1 MGETTSITSQGGAM
15 SEERYLSQSVDFL
28 GFLRSQ
34 LSGLQGISTLCY
46 ELIQNA
52 DDVKDEQGNPG
63 ASRISFDV
71 CDDAL
76 WVENDGVFR
85 PIDFERMRRLAWGDK
100 RNEENTTGTFGIG
113 FISVYQITDSPEL
126 FSNGKHWIFRPTEEE
141 KKRIEVEDIPTEFTR
156 FRLPWA
162 FQDSQIR
169 KELGICPI
177 DPTKLPQIS
186 SEICRAVEKASL
198 FLKQIHVL
206 EVKRSGQLI
215 KRIETSRE
223 GNQVLLQ
230 DGDNVEVWTFFE
242 GSFSEQAFR
251 LRKKIGNDWIEGK
264 RRPIVQIAFP
274 DSSDLD
280 GLLYAYLP
288 SEMHTH
294 LPFHINADFYPTPDR
309 KRILFDDTHKGE
321 WNRLA
326 IECAIDILVQHISD
340 IANLLPPEKF
350 WGFLTR
356 VHQASRNANLAPIF
370 GQFWERAKPSVTETE
385 CVSVLNTTSQR
396 LSPPKTIFLIS
407 ETQVKAA
414 QILSEIGLPVV
425 DPRLKAYQNLL
436 LECGARPL
444 QIQHIEKAFEEK
456 GLNQTLSLQ
465 QVPKSLQSLQG
476 WNAFWDVLNELCE
489 QQGQNK
495 KLLSEIA
502 IAFGSDG
509 NLWPPSHLYGAD
521 EETQI
526 LFSQIDP
533 KYVWF
538 DARGYSGA
546 IPSQLVRAFS
556 TADAVNLLQDP
567 SLKTKIQQLLANKTF
582 PIKDIY
588 AWLEK
593 HKDEI
598 TPDLKQQLRNCP
610 IWPTADGSLR
620 PLNNLFLPG
629 GFNDP
634 LGLAQLVDI
643 GALGGKRE
651 FLEATLGVQSLDF
664 LTYVSEWV
672 PSAIKSGELPVK
684 KRVDLLILL
693 AENLGK
699 IQDYEQLQRALANL
713 PLVWCGE
720 DRFEKADQ
728 VYFESEPLR
737 RVLGE
742 AATTAQMPEDRREA
756 VRRLY
761 EWLGVAQEPRVRDL
775 LRRIQD
781 LVHQPPDKE
790 SIQQL
795 QEVFDYIATQWEDW
809 DELKQREFSR
819 LKDFA
824 WLPGNKEGNAWCKPN
839 EVYSDYRKHLFESQG
854 TFLVFARPVQQK
866 ARKFL
871 EFLGVKHEP
880 TPMQVVKHLLFLSQR
895 GQATNKEVYQFLNQY
910 ADHVAI
916 DCLKGKPCLYLE
928 IGKYIRP
935 QDAFWDGHPFGQF
948 RFQLDSQWREYQ
960 KLLDRLGVKNKPD
973 GDSAMEVLLEIAE
986 EFGNSHKQLTG
997 KDEAIENIVIQCWKI
1012 LSDYLGNDQ
1021 QGHLSGEIKKKLG
1034 KARTIPDNRHI
1045 LTFPEHIYLEDCPD
1059 LAEKF
1064 SILKHNLIKLPSGAW
1079 RAMEAA
1085 GAQRMSKAVKTE
1097 INELENPTPCRKL
1110 TSNIR
1115 ERLPLINRIIE
1126 IEVHKANKVS
1136 HINIDRLANLQVF
1149 RADTIRVTHT
1159 LSAFGRIEQLNEV
1172 VEALQI
1178 DGERL
1183 YFSLQNGQIPWNVI
1197 ARELARILYAEG
1209 DLPSL
1214 ALGLKE
1220 ILLSTSLEE
1229 ANRTLDQMGYPRI
1242 QETSYAPLDT
1252 KPVSPGGTVSHTEDI
1267 KPVIQEAKSPVRTY
1281 GLENLEK
1288 APDEKARVESHSFKR
1303 STRRLIS
1310 YVGRDEKDSPD
1321 EEIRSETS
1329 RLNEIGRAGIQKVIE
1344 YEKTHGRR
1352 AVDKNVETTH
1362 HPGYD
1367 IESIDSNGETR
1378 FIEVKALSGL
1388 WDSSNPVRMTK
1399 SEYETAKG
1407 LKDKYWLY
1415 VVENL
1420 DSGNPTIYPIQDP
1433 TGKVD
1438 YYLFDHGWRGI
1449 AVDEEILVQ

>member
-1 MGETTSITSQGGAM
+1 M

-76 WVENDGVFR
+76 WVENDGIFR
-85 PIDFERMRRLAWGDK
+85 TIDFERMRRLAWGDK

-126 FSNGKHWIFRPTEEE
+126 FSSDKHWIFRPTEEE
-141 KKRIEVEDIPTEFTR
+141 KKRIEVEDVPTEFTR

-162 FQDSQIR
+162 FEDSRIR
-169 KELGICPI
+169 EALGIPPL

-242 GSFSEQAFR
+242 GSFSGLADR
-251 LRKKIGNDWIEGK
+251 LRERFGNDRIEVK

-321 WNRLA
+321 WNRSA

-356 VHQASRNANLAPIF
+356 VHQASRNANLDPIF
-370 GQFWERAKPSVTETE
+370 EQFWKQAKPCVIETK
-385 CVSVLNTTSQR
+385 CVPVLNPTSQR
-396 LSPPKTIFLIS
+396 LSPPETIFLIS

-414 QILSEIGLPVV
+414 QILSEIGLPVA

-436 LECGARPL
+436 RECGAQPL
-444 QIQHIEKAFEEK
+444 QIQHIGKAFEEK
-456 GLNQTLSLQ
+456 GFNQTVSLQ
-465 QVPKSLQSLQG
+465 QMPKPLQSLQG
-476 WNAFWDVLNELCE
+476 WNAFWDILNELCQ

-495 KLLSEIA
+495 KLLSNLA

-509 NLWPPSHLYGAD
+509 NLWPPSHLYSAD

-526 LFSQIDP
+526 IFSQIAP

-538 DARGYSGA
+538 DACGYSGA
-546 IPSQLVRAFS
+546 IPCQLVRAFS

-567 SLKTKIQQLLANKTF
+567 SLRNQQLLANKAF
-582 PIKDIY
+582 PIKDLY

-598 TPDLKQQLRNCP
+598 TPDLKQQLRNFP
-610 IWPTADGSLR
+610 IWPAADGSLK

-629 GFNDP
+629 GFHDP

-643 GALGGKRE
+643 GALEGKRE
-651 FLEATLGVQSLDF
+651 FLETTLGVRSLDF

-672 PSAIKSGELPVK
+672 PSVVESGELPEK
-684 KRVDLLILL
+684 KRIDLLILL

-699 IQDYEQLQRALANL
+699 IQEDEQLQRVLANL
-713 PLVWCGE
+713 PLVWCGDE
-720 DRFEKADQ
+720 RFEKANQ

-742 AATTAQMPEDRREA
+742 AATTAQMPEERREA

-781 LVHQPPDKE
+781 IVKQPPDKE

-795 QEVFDYIATQWEDW
+795 EKVFDYIATQWEHW

-819 LKDFA
+819 LKDFE
-824 WLPGNKEGNAWCKPN
+824 WLPGDKEGNAWCKPN
-839 EVYSDYRKHLFESQG
+839 EIYSDYRKYLFESQG
-854 TFLVFARPVQQK
+854 TFLVFAHPVQQK
-866 ARKFL
+866 ARNFL

-880 TPMQVVKHLLFLSQR
+880 TPMQVVNHLLFCIQQR
-895 GQATNKEVYQFLNQY
+895 QAPNKEVYRFLNFY
-910 ADHVAI
+910 ADHAAI

-935 QDAFWDGHPFGQF
+935 QDAFWEGHPFGYF
-948 RFQLDSQWREYQ
+948 RYQLDSQWREYQ

-973 GDSAMEVLLEIAE
+973 GDSAMEVLLDIAK
-986 EFGNSHKQLTG
+986 EFGNSHQPLTG
-997 KDEAIENIVIQCWKI
+997 KNEVIENIVIQCWKI
-1012 LSDYLGNDQ
+1012 LSDDLGNDQ
-1021 QGHLSGEIKKKLG
+1021 QGYLSGEIKRRLG

-1045 LTFPEHIYLEDCPD
+1045 LTSPEYIFLEDRPD
-1059 LAEKF
+1059 WAEKF

-1085 GAQRMSKAVKTE
+1085 GAQRVSKAVKTE
-1097 INELENPTPCRKL
+1097 INDLENPRPCWEL
-1110 TSNIR
+1110 TRNIQD
-1115 ERLPLINRIIE
+1115 RLLLINRIIE
-1126 IEVHKANKVS
+1126 AHKAKG
-1136 HINIDRLANLQVF
+1136 ICDIDVNRLTNLQF
-1149 RADTIRVTHT
+1149 YRADTIRVTHT
-1159 LSAFGRIEQLNEV
+1159 LSAFGRIEQWNEV
-1172 VEALQI
+1172 VKALQI

-1197 ARELARILYAEG
+1197 ARELAHILYAEG
-1209 DLPSL
+1209 DLPDL

-1220 ILLSTSLEE
+1220 ILSTSVEE
-1229 ANRTLDQMGYPRI
+1229 ANCTLDQMGYPRI
-1242 QETSYAPLDT
+1242 QEYSYAPLDT
-1252 KPVSPGGTVSHTEDI
+1252 KPVSPGGTISHTEDVN
-1267 KPVIQEAKSPVRTY
+1267 PVIQEAKSSVRTY
-1281 GLENLEK
+1281 GVENVEK
-1288 APDEKARVESHSFKR
+1288 APDEKTRIGAHSSKR
-1303 STRRLIS
+1303 CTTRLIS
-1310 YVGRDEKDSPD
+1310 YVDWDEKDSLD
-1321 EEIRSETS
+1321 KEIRNDKS
-1329 RLNEIGRAGIQKVIE
+1329 RLYEISRAGIQKVIE
-1344 YEKTHGRR
+1344 YEITHGRR

-1388 WDSSNPVRMTK
+1388 WDSSNPVRLTK
-1399 SEYETAKG
+1399 SEYETAIG

-1433 TGKVD
+1433 AGKVN